1 MFARFV
7 FYFEFEKVP
16 SKISIML
23 GRLLLTTRIRA
34 PNQAYRALTTR
45 PHLHCEIITKKI
57 THNGTETTSSPSYEG
72 STIVLLHGILG
83 SGQNLRS
90 FARRVANEHPGSKC
104 VLVDLRAH
112 GESPSYYGD
121 GTGPPATVDKC
132 ADDVKRL
139 LSSMKLSPE
148 VLWGHSFG
156 GKVVLSM
163 LEKRDDKARR
173 ADDATTENCRSAWI
187 IDSQPGLVDTKGWGN
202 NENPNSV
209 ERIIDVLSTLV
220 PPFES
225 KDDLMLQ
232 INEKGVDRM
241 IQTWMTTNV
250 ARDAATGKFHWKFQM
265 DVVKELFTDY
275 CSKDM

>member
-1 MFARFV
+1 
-7 FYFEFEKVP
+7 
-16 SKISIML
+16 ML
-23 GRLLLTTRIRA
+23 GRLHLTTRIRA
-34 PNQAYRALTTR
+34 TNQAYRALTTR

-57 THNGTETTSSPSYEG
+57 TPGNNNGTETTLSPSYEG

-112 GESPSYYGD
+112 GESPSYHGG
-121 GTGPPATVDKC
+121 GTGAPATVDKC

-173 ADDATTENCRSAWI
+173 AN
-187 IDSQPGLVDTKGWGN
+187 
-202 NENPNSV
+202 
-209 ERIIDVLSTLV
+209 
-220 PPFES
+220 
-225 KDDLMLQ
+225 
-232 INEKGVDRM
+232 
-241 IQTWMTTNV
+241 
-250 ARDAATGKFHWKFQM
+250 DAAT
-265 DVVKELFTDY
+265 EN
-275 CSKDM
+275 